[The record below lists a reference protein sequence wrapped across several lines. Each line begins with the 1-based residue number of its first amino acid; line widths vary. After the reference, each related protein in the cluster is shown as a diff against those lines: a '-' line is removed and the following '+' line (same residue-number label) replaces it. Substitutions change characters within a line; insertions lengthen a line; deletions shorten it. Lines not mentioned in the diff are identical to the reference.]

1 MVRQT
6 QKIKTEDPLISDT
19 DGSPER
25 TGQWA
30 WEPGMYCIELYIHR
44 YVRCVSSPIPTRGN
58 LISNLK
64 IFSTPTHR
72 CLLWKFSPPPAH
84 PHQLMSPLKIF
95 SICCW
100 MINQISSS
108 YVYISYQK
116 WLCAWVCLSV
126 IEIINCYKTVNIG
139 LECIGYLYV
148 TGPLQC
154 KTCM

>member
-6 QKIKTEDPLISDT
+6 QKMKTEDLLITDT

-44 YVRCVSSPIPTRGN
+44 FVRCVSSPIPTRGN
-58 LISNLK
+58 LISHLK
-64 IFSTPTHR
+64 IFSTP
-72 CLLWKFSPPPAH
+72 SPP
-84 PHQLMSPLKIF
+84 SPTDVSFKIF

-116 WLCAWVCLSV
+116 RLCACICLSV

-139 LECIGYLYV
+139 SECIGYLYL
-148 TGPLQC
+148 TCPLQC
-154 KTCM
+154 KTCT